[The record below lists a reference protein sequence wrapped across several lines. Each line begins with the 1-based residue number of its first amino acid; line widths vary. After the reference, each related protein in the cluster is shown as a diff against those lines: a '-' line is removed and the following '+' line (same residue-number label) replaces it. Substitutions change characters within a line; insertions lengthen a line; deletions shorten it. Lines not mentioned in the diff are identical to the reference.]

1 MRLLPFPVLLFSVC
15 AAAAHAGEDQLL
27 KRVWG
32 LDALDCPRCHARMT
46 AVAVI
51 EDPAEIARYL
61 AHCGQAT
68 VHGRARGPPVDADAA

>member
-1 MRLLPFPVLLFSVC
+1 MKWS
-15 AAAAHAGEDQLL
+15 ELL
-27 KRVWG
+27 KRVWD

-61 AHCGQAT
+61 AHTGQAT